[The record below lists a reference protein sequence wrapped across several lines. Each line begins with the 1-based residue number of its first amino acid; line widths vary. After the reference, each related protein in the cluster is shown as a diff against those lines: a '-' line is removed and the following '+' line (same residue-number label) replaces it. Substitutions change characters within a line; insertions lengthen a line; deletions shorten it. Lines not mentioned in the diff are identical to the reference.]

1 MCALLF
7 EIRNNCKY
15 PEYPTIVNIQNPND
29 RDMVRQSIHTKLY
42 SENIYIIIHK
52 LYVTYKNNER
62 GIYAQKYKCN

>member
-1 MCALLF
+1 
-7 EIRNNCKY
+7 
-15 PEYPTIVNIQNPND
+15 
-29 RDMVRQSIHTKLY
+29 MVRQSIHTKLY